1 MLFILLFFLKFKFKL
16 FFLLFVK
23 IIINLKIIFNF
34 NCKNKKNI
42 KVFLKKKNVKI
53 KFIFL

>member
-1 MLFILLFFLKFKFKL
+1 MLLFFLKFKFNL

-23 IIINLKIIFNF
+23 IIINLGVIFNF
-34 NCKNKKNI
+34 NCKGKGNI
-42 KVFLKKKNVKI
+42 KVFLGGENIEV